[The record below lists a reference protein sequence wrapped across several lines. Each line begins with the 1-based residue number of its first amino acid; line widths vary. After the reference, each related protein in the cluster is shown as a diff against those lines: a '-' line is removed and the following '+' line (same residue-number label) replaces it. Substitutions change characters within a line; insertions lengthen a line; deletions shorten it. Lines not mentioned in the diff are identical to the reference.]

1 MLIRA
6 TIVLLAVLNL
16 GVAAWWLWRPAP
28 VAPAFEQPAG
38 VPRLVMLEDIIP
50 AQDAAPVPATRAKVR
65 AVPPPRP
72 AAVPGQPVRPEAEA
86 VSNPEPRAAA
96 AAPAVPAQPPAPTPA
111 SLADQP
117 RCEGAGEG
125 AARGWR
131 VYLPPAPDLATA
143 DATARRIAEAGFTD
157 YLVLRDGESA
167 NAISLGLYSTEA
179 SAQRRSAA
187 LRAGGFPARCA
198 RIPAT
203 TPA

>member
-111 SLADQP
+111 SLAVQP
-117 RCEGAGEG
+117 R
-125 AARGWR
+125 W
-131 VYLPPAPDLATA
+131 
-143 DATARRIAEAGFTD
+143 
-157 YLVLRDGESA
+157 
-167 NAISLGLYSTEA
+167 
-179 SAQRRSAA
+179 
-187 LRAGGFPARCA
+187 
-198 RIPAT
+198 
-203 TPA
+203 